1 VTSWSSA
8 WATAGRARDDLIAFA
23 IPALYYL
30 AYFGTLA
37 VTTGIGWTVHLWLG
51 ATVLV
56 GVIGLALNE
65 LVRLGAVAERS
76 SS

>member
-1 VTSWSSA
+1 
-8 WATAGRARDDLIAFA
+8 
-23 IPALYYL
+23 
-30 AYFGTLA
+30 LA

-65 LVRLGAVAERS
+65 LVRMGAGAEPADS
-76 SS
+76 